1 MLPRSV
7 DAVVIGSGPNGLVS
21 AIALADAGWDVL
33 VLEAADTFGGA
44 VRSTSA
50 DGWISDRFSSN
61 YPLGVASPVIRAL
74 ELERFGLKWGHAP
87 LPLAHLLDADEGT
100 AVAIHPDPEDT
111 AKSVGADHPGD
122 GEAWLRLYQQYVALR
137 EPLLKSLLTTWPPV
151 VPGIKLARKLGSA
164 GELLR
169 FARFMAMPMHRMGQE
184 LFAGPRG
191 AALLAG
197 NALHADTPL
206 SGSVS
211 GTMGWL
217 LAMLAQDVGYPVAV
231 GGSSAFSGALV
242 ARAERAGVLFAAGT
256 PVTSID
262 VSGGR
267 ATGVRT
273 ASGERVSVQRAVIA
287 DTSAPALYDVLLA
300 GAAIPAGLRRDL
312 DERFEWDYPTVKLNL
327 RLSGPIPWKAAEART
342 AGVVHLGGTA
352 DELVHLSA
360 DLDTGRLPSQPFLL
374 IGQTTK
380 SDPSRSPE
388 GTEAVWAYAHLPRG
402 IADDEAAGKLAGRME
417 RAIERFAPG
426 FGSLII
432 DREVQRPS
440 ALEAGNAALG
450 FGALGGGTMQLQ
462 QQLIFRPT
470 IGLGSPR
477 TFVTGLYLGSSA
489 IHPGGGVHG
498 ACGHLAAR
506 TALRDASLLGPVT
519 RSIPAAALRRLQK

>member
-33 VLEAADTFGGA
+33 VLEAADSFGGA
-44 VRSTSA
+44 VRSTED

-61 YPLGVASPVIRAL
+61 YPLGVASPVLRTL
-74 ELERFGLKWGHAP
+74 ELEKFGLKWAHAP
-87 LPLAHLLDADEGT
+87 LPLVHLLDEDGSSV
-100 AVAIHPDPEDT
+100 AVHPDPEDT
-111 AKSVGADHPGD
+111 AKSIGVDDPGD
-122 GEAWLRLYQQYVALR
+122 GDAWLRMYQQYVTIR
-137 EPLLKSLLTTWPPV
+137 EPLLKSLLTSWPPV

-184 LFAGPRG
+184 LFTGPRG
-191 AALLAG
+191 PAVLAG
-197 NALHADTPL
+197 NALHADSPL

-217 LAMLAQDVGYPVAV
+217 LAMLAQDVGFPVAT
-231 GGSSAFSGALV
+231 GGSSALSGALV
-242 ARAERAGVLFAAGT
+242 RRAERAGALLISST
-256 PVTSID
+256 PVTGID
-262 VSGGR
+262 VSAGR
-267 ATGVRT
+267 VTGVRT
-273 ASGERVSVQRAVIA
+273 ASGETVAVSRAVIA
-287 DTSAPALYDVLLA
+287 DTSAPALYRGLLSEA
-300 GAAIPAGLRRDL
+300 TIPAGLQRDL
-312 DERFEWDYPTVKLNL
+312 DEQFEWDYPTVKLNF
-327 RLSGPIPWKAAEART
+327 RLSGPIPWKSHEARS

-352 DELVHLSA
+352 DDLVHLSA

-380 SDPSRSPE
+380 SDPTRSPA
-388 GTEAVWAYAHLPRG
+388 GTEAVWAYSHLPRG
-402 IADDEAAGKLAGRME
+402 ISDDESAGKLAGRME
-417 RAIERFAPG
+417 RAIERYAPG
-426 FGSLII
+426 FTDLIL
-432 DREVQRPS
+432 DRDLQRPS
-440 ALEAGNAALG
+440 ALESGNAALG
-450 FGALGGGTMQLQ
+450 FGALGGGTMQLH
-462 QQLIFRPT
+462 QQLVFRPT

-506 TALRDASLLGPVT
+506 TALRDASVFGPLT
-519 RSIPAAALRRLQK
+519 RTFPAAALRHLQR

>member
-44 VRSTSA
+44 VRSTSS

-61 YPLGVASPVIRAL
+61 YPLGVASPVIRSL
-74 ELERFGLKWGHAP
+74 GLERFGLKWGHAP

-191 AALLAG
+191 AAVLAG

-217 LAMLAQDVGYPVAV
+217 LAMLAQDVGYPVAT

-242 ARAERAGVLFAAGT
+242 RRAERAGALLV
-256 PVTSID
+256 
-262 VSGGR
+262 
-267 ATGVRT
+267 
-273 ASGERVSVQRAVIA
+273 A
-287 DTSAPALYDVLLA
+287 DT
-300 GAAIPAGLRRDL
+300 
-312 DERFEWDYPTVKLNL
+312 
-327 RLSGPIPWKAAEART
+327 
-342 AGVVHLGGTA
+342 
-352 DELVHLSA
+352 
-360 DLDTGRLPSQPFLL
+360 
-374 IGQTTK
+374 
-380 SDPSRSPE
+380 
-388 GTEAVWAYAHLPRG
+388 
-402 IADDEAAGKLAGRME
+402 
-417 RAIERFAPG
+417 
-426 FGSLII
+426 
-432 DREVQRPS
+432 
-440 ALEAGNAALG
+440 
-450 FGALGGGTMQLQ
+450 
-462 QQLIFRPT
+462 
-470 IGLGSPR
+470 
-477 TFVTGLYLGSSA
+477 
-489 IHPGGGVHG
+489 
-498 ACGHLAAR
+498 
-506 TALRDASLLGPVT
+506 
-519 RSIPAAALRRLQK
+519 

>member
-21 AIALADAGWDVL
+21 AITLADAGWDVL

-44 VRSTSA
+44 VRSTE
-50 DGWISDRFSSN
+50 DGGWISDRFSSN

-74 ELERFGLKWGHAP
+74 ELEKFGLKWAHAP
-87 LPLAHLLDADEGT
+87 LPLVHLLDTDGT
-100 AVAIHPDPEDT
+100 AAAVHPDPEDT
-111 AKSVGADHPGD
+111 AKSLGAEHPGD
-122 GEAWLRLYQQYVALR
+122 GDAWLRLYQQYISIR
-137 EPLLKSLLTTWPPV
+137 EPLLKALLTTWPPV
-151 VPGIKLARKLGSA
+151 VPGVQLARKLGSA

-184 LFAGPRG
+184 LFDGRHGP
-191 AALLAG
+191 AVIAG
-197 NALHADTPL
+197 NAMHADASL
-206 SGSVS
+206 SGAVS

-217 LAMLAQDVGYPVAV
+217 LAMLAQDVGFPVAA

-242 ARAERAGVLFAAGT
+242 QRAERAGALLVADT
-256 PVTSID
+256 PVSGLD

-267 ATGVRT
+267 VTAVRT
-273 ASGERVSVQRAVIA
+273 AAGQTVAVERAVVA
-287 DTSAPALYDVLLA
+287 DTSAPMLYRELLPEA
-300 GAAIPAGLRRDL
+300 MLPGGLRRDL
-312 DERFEWDYPTVKLNL
+312 EERFEWDYPTVKLNF
-327 RLSGPIPWKAAEART
+327 RLTGPIPWLSAEARS

-352 DELVHLSA
+352 DELVHVSA
-360 DLDTGRLPSQPFLL
+360 DLDTGRVPAQPFLL

-402 IADDEAAGKLAGRME
+402 VADDGSAEKLAGRME
-417 RAIERFAPG
+417 RAIERYAPG
-426 FGSLII
+426 FGDLII
-432 DREVQRPS
+432 SRDLQRPS

-450 FGALGGGTMQLQ
+450 LGAVGGGTMQLH

-477 TFVTGLYLGSSA
+477 TFVDGLYLGSSA

-506 TALRDASLLGPVT
+506 TALRDASLIGPLT
-519 RSIPAAALRRLQK
+519 RKLPALTLKHLQR